1 MGGGDASL
9 EAIHGYGIT
18 SEVTVIYSSSRINED
33 RIIFLFCK
41 SIGGGQCFLNGEWR
55 FVRIRTTKM
64 S

>member
-41 SIGGGQCFLNGEWR
+41 SIGGGQCFLNGEW
-55 FVRIRTTKM
+55 
-64 S
+64 